1 MTMSTNTVLN
11 IIKIGGNV
19 IDDESQLQ
27 VFLEKFAALQGKK
40 ILVHGGGKIATRLA
54 SDMGIEAKLVEGRR
68 ITDARMLDVATMV
81 YAGLTNKH
89 VVASLQKYG
98 CDALGLTGADANTIK
113 AIKRPVKEIDYGF
126 VGDIL
131 VDSVNVSS
139 IKKFLEA
146 GFTPVF
152 SAITHNGLGQLLN
165 TNADTIASALSISLS
180 KVYDTSLIYCFEK
193 NGVLRDVQDD
203 HSVIKSINA
212 TEFQQL
218 KSSGIIYEGMIPKLD
233 NAFNAIG
240 KGVKN
245 VYIGNALNLHLYQQ
259 GEFGTCLLE
268 K

>member
-1 MTMSTNTVLN
+1 MGNALH

-19 IDDESQLQ
+19 IDNESKLQ
-27 VFLEKFAALQGKK
+27 AFLEKFAALQGQK

-54 SDMGIEAKLVEGRR
+54 ADMGIEAKLVEGRR
-68 ITDARMLDVATMV
+68 ITDEKMLDVVTMV

-131 VDSVNVSS
+131 ADSVNASS
-139 IKKFLEA
+139 IKRFLEA

-152 SAITHNGLGQLLN
+152 AAITHNGLGQLLN
-165 TNADTIASALSISLS
+165 TNADTIASALAVSLA
-180 KVYDTSLIYCFEK
+180 KLYDTSLIYCFEK
-193 NGVLRDVQDD
+193 NGVLKDVEDEY
-203 HSVIKSINA
+203 SVIKSIKS
-212 TEFQQL
+212 TEFQTL
-218 KSSGIIYEGMIPKLD
+218 KSSGVIYEGMIPKLE

-245 VYIGNALNLHLYQQ
+245 VYIGNASNLHLYQQ
-259 GEFGTCLLE
+259 GEFGTCLLA